1 MTPLMEPT
9 RSEAPPVNGAT
20 GSDPAPTPPEA
31 DGAEEDTASAV
42 EVGYG
47 GEIVIIGVA
56 TKEGLPLVDSSAA
69 VDDESAETGAAVAT
83 QSQTALAAVCT
94 ARPVAG
100 PQAEMTQPSAADA
113 MAADLVG
120 SHWQA

>member
-31 DGAEEDTASAV
+31 DGAEGDTTSAV

-47 GEIVIIGVA
+47 AKFVIIGVA
-56 TKEGLPLVDSSAA
+56 TREGLPLVEVSAA
-69 VDDESAETGAAVAT
+69 VDDASADAGVAVAT

-94 ARPVAG
+94 ASPVAG
-100 PQAEMTQPSAADA
+100 PQAEMTQPNAADA
-113 MAADLVG
+113 MAADFVG